1 MKEKNNNN
9 NLSKRPITN
18 EEDFN
23 ISITNEHN
31 EQELTSMGETGKS
44 SGLISAMNFPH
55 FNISFTNKNKLY
67 NNRQLEQ
74 FNQKV
79 DNYSMYTNIKKIRSN
94 NSFLNDEMLIEVRNL
109 IIIYIIIFQYRKLLD
124 ILDKKEN
131 ERKEILQIHNQKMI
145 NYANIKE
152 KLRDNKEKL
161 DIIRTK
167 NEYMKLLICKLMKE
181 NK

>member
-23 ISITNEHN
+23 ITITNEHN

-44 SGLISAMNFPH
+44 SGIISAMNFPH

-74 FNQKV
+74 FNQKE
-79 DNYSMYTNIKKIRSN
+79 DNYSMYTNIKKMRSSN
-94 NSFLNDEMLIEVRNL
+94 LVLNDEMLIEVRKL
-109 IIIYIIIFQYRKLLD
+109 ILIYIIIFS
-124 ILDKKEN
+124 IEN
-131 ERKEILQIHNQKMI
+131 YWL
-145 NYANIKE
+145 Y
-152 KLRDNKEKL
+152 
-161 DIIRTK
+161 
-167 NEYMKLLICKLMKE
+167 
-181 NK
+181 